1 MILWSASSFY
11 RLLSSL
17 SGSLLASVL
26 LVSSPLDAA
35 DASASRSSQPVSHQ
49 IIPKLKGAIAY
60 GGDYNPE
67 QWPEE
72 VWQDDVKLMREVG
85 VNLVSVG
92 IFSWAKLQ
100 PDENTYDFGWL
111 DRIMD
116 LLAKNGIMV
125 DLATATASPP
135 PWLSTKY
142 PDVLAVDADGRTY
155 YPGARQQYS
164 PSSPTYRK
172 FAAALT
178 RKLAE
183 RYKNHP
189 ALAAWHIN
197 NEYACH
203 MNECH
208 SEASTQ
214 AFRAWLK
221 DKYKTIEALNTAWG
235 TAFWSQVY
243 YQWDEI
249 LTPRHAPYHNNPTQ
263 ILDFKRFTS
272 DAFLACCDA
281 EHAILREVTPEIPVT
296 TNFMAFFKPLD
307 YRKWSKDLD
316 FTSWDSYPDPLEGA
330 ASDNGAPGHDLV
342 RSFKPDRP
350 FVLMEQATAAVNW
363 RPLNGTKAPGLMR
376 IHSLGAVARGADGVL
391 YFQWRASRAGA
402 EKFHSG
408 MVGHTP
414 PAQSRTFGEVK
425 VLGNDLKKLTAV
437 TGTLVP
443 ARVAIA
449 IDWHAWWSVELES
462 KPAKINYVETLV
474 QFHRYF
480 YERNIPVDFV
490 HPEADL
496 SAYQLVVAPSLYL
509 LSQDGAKNLSGYVES
524 GGTLLTTYFSGI
536 VDPDEHVV
544 LGGYPAWLRPMLGLW
559 VEEWAI
565 YGDAQKNSVLFS
577 ENKASHAVKTW
588 CDLIHLEGAKA
599 LATYESD
606 FFAGRPA
613 ITVNRFGQGNAFY
626 LGAKISPAGTAQLL
640 DRICADAKVTPLL
653 PVTLPI
659 EVTLRSGD
667 GKSFLFLL
675 NHGDAPTKVPLAAY
689 RGTDL
694 LSGAKVA
701 EQFELPPLGV
711 AVISLER

>member
-1 MILWSASSFY
+1 MTPRSFAY
-11 RLLSSL
+11 PFVFRL
-17 SGSLLASVL
+17 GCTALLAL
-26 LVSSPLDAA
+26 LATGGPLTGQTAT
-35 DASASRSSQPVSHQ
+35 STPPLQSHP
-49 IIPKLKGAIAY
+49 ILPRLHGAVAY

-72 VWQDDVKLMREVG
+72 VWQDDVKRMREAG

-116 LLAKNGIMV
+116 LLAKNGISV

-164 PSSPTYRK
+164 PSSPTYRRL
-172 FAAALT
+172 AAALV
-178 RKLAE
+178 RKIAE

-189 ALAAWHIN
+189 ALVAWHIN

-221 DKYKTIEALNTAWG
+221 NKYKTIDALNAAWG

-243 YQWDEI
+243 YHWDEI

-263 ILDFKRFTS
+263 QLDFHRFTS
-272 DAFLACCDA
+272 DAFLECCQM
-281 EHAILREVTPEIPVT
+281 EHAILKEVTPDVPVT

-307 YRKWSKDLD
+307 YREWAKSLD
-316 FTSWDSYPDPLEGA
+316 FTSWDSYPDPLEGRFAEGNA
-330 ASDNGAPGHDLV
+330 AAGHDLV
-342 RSFKPDRP
+342 RSLKKDRP

-363 RPLNGTKAPGLMR
+363 RPLNGTKPPGLMR
-376 IHSLGAVARGADGVL
+376 LESLQAVAHGADGVMF
-391 YFQWRASRAGA
+391 FQWRASRAGA

-408 MVGHTP
+408 LVSHVP
-414 PAQSRTFGEVK
+414 PERSRTFAEVK
-425 VLGNDLKKLTAV
+425 ALGAELKKLTNV

-449 IDWHAWWSVELES
+449 FDWDTWWAMELES
-462 KPAKINYVETLV
+462 KPAKLNYVDGVL

-480 YERNIPVDFV
+480 YEHNIPVDFV
-490 HPEADL
+490 HPDADL
-496 SAYQLVVAPSLYL
+496 SSYSLVVAPTLYL
-509 LSQDGAKNLSGYVES
+509 LSEHSAENLSGFVNR

-536 VDPDEHVV
+536 VDKDEHVV
-544 LGGYPAWLRPMLGLW
+544 LGGYPALLRKTLGLW
-559 VEEWAI
+559 VEEWSI
-565 YGDAQKNSVLFS
+565 YDDKQKNTVRF
-577 ENKASHAVKTW
+577 EDTKKTFAVQTW
-588 CDLIHLEGAKA
+588 CDLMHLEGAQP
-599 LATYESD
+599 LAVFESD

-613 ITVNRFGQGNAFY
+613 VTLNHFGQGNAFY
-626 LGAKISPAGTAQLL
+626 LGAKLDSDGLGDVIARVCTA
-640 DRICADAKVTPLL
+640 AKITPVL
-653 PVTLPI
+653 PVAQPI
-659 EVTLRSGD
+659 EATLRQGD

-675 NHGDAPTKVPLAAY
+675 NHSTTTAQVPLGAY

-694 LSGAKVA
+694 LTGNKSAK
-701 EQFELPPLGV
+701 QLELGPFGV
-711 AVISLER
+711 AIIAVEP